1 MYSKNEIQ
9 SVCCTKTTTHVMHRF
24 TSLRKRHKF
33 CSTVAVHQS
42 RTFYTL
48 LEESTAECCQVTQ
61 SHAKF
66 TIQQSSQYN
75 NSLLLFMMYS
85 QSFTGSGLIISH
97 HKEMSRVFSPST
109 RTTVTRIVQCTS

>member
-9 SVCCTKTTTHVMHRF
+9 SVCCTKTTSHVVHRF
-24 TSLRKRHKF
+24 TSLRKGHKF
-33 CSTVAVHQS
+33 CSTVAAHQS

-48 LEESTAECCQVTQ
+48 LEVNSRVLPPT

-75 NSLLLFMMYS
+75 N
-85 QSFTGSGLIISH
+85 QSTAVHDVFTVIH
-97 HKEMSRVFSPST
+97 WQWAYHKSP
-109 RTTVTRIVQCTS
+109 